1 MPSAGSGAT
10 SGWGLWMERR
20 TSFAWLAG
28 SAVIAASLLGAA
40 AVAETPG
47 MADPAVGHDLAA
59 RLCSACHIIEP
70 RHAGPVIDG
79 VPTFMRIAA
88 ELDDAAIETLLLAPS
103 HPAMPEPPLT
113 RLERQHVIAHI
124 RSLEGQ

>member
-1 MPSAGSGAT
+1 
-10 SGWGLWMERR
+10 MERR
-20 TSFAWLAG
+20 RSLAWLAG
-28 SAVIAASLLGAA
+28 CQPFAA
-40 AVAETPG
+40 AMLVAAAAAETPG
-47 MADPAVGHDLAA
+47 VADPALGRDLAA
-59 RLCSACHIIEP
+59 RLCSACHIVEP

-88 ELDDAAIETLLLAPS
+88 ELDDAAIETLLLAAS
-103 HPAMPEPPLT
+103 HPVMPEPPLT